1 MNDNSPHE
9 QEESITTFMAP
20 VEVPIPPA
28 PTVPSAKTRTRQ
40 QEHGDQDTTVTLAVT
55 QPVPVADGGEPDM
68 VYTADWRASTSTR
81 PDDRDAEIARLNREL
96 KRRDGVIA
104 NLTSALDTSEQ
115 RNHDLLSINDV
126 LQAGMGPHDQY
137 TLTNLRAG
145 WPKLSE
151 ETRKAVALKLIDDLM
166 EPVWSRRGYAW
177 QSVVHVCMS
186 QRLGPL
192 PMEMDKV
199 VTRNA

>member
-1 MNDNSPHE
+1 MNGDIKPNAEQPISDFMSPIE
-9 QEESITTFMAP
+9 A
-20 VEVPIPPA
+20 PIPA
-28 PTVPSAKTRTRQ
+28 AKLRAQREQ
-40 QEHGDQDTTVTLAVT
+40 HGDQDTTTVTLAAT
-55 QPVPVADGGEPDM
+55 QPVPVGDTQPDSI
-68 VYTADWRASTSTR
+68 YTADWRASTSTR

-96 KRRDGVIA
+96 KRRAGVIA

-166 EPVWSRRGYAW
+166 EPVWSQRGYAW